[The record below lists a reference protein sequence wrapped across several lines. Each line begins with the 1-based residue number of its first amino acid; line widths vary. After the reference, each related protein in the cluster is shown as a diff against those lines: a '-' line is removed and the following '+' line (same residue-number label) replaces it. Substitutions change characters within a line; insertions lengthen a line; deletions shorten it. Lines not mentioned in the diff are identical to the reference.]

1 MNSAAPLAA
10 AVAAPLASTAAT
22 HARLCARGLCVQWAR
37 HAGELARVADGGPVT
52 ADTVAA
58 AALIGATAAELLTA
72 APLSPWWLG
81 YVAHVGDA
89 LEGLCSLAGSAMSG
103 DGLAAPGMAP
113 AQRATSGAL
122 DARAAAHGSAA
133 ALAVGIMGE
142 DAGIVG
148 APLDG
153 AEPGERALLA
163 ALLDRATAGDDA
175 ALDLHRYLSAGADG
189 GRD

>member
-10 AVAAPLASTAAT
+10 AVTASPASTGAA

-58 AALIGATAAELLTA
+58 AALIGATAAEFLA
-72 APLSPWWLG
+72 SAPLSPWWQG
-81 YVAHVGDA
+81 YAAHVGDA

-103 DGLAAPGMAP
+103 DGLAAPGMPP
-113 AQRATSGAL
+113 AQSSTSGAL
-122 DARAAAHGSAA
+122 DARQAAHGVAV

-142 DAGIVG
+142 DSGIVG

-153 AEPGERALLA
+153 AEPAAAALLA
-163 ALLDRATAGDDA
+163 ALWERQAAGDDD
-175 ALDLHRYLSAGADG
+175 ALDVFRYLSDGADG
-189 GRD
+189 GQS